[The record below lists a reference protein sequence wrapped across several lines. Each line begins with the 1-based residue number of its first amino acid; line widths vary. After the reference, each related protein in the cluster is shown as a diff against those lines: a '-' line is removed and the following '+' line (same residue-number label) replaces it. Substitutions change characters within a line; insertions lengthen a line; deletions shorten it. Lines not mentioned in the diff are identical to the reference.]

1 MSRDK
6 LREGGVEKLG
16 KVQVRVV
23 QGEEGHGNPCFSRQG
38 SDCKGKIAEHFVI
51 RVRILP
57 LVLGAGAARGA
68 RIVAGLQEVLGW
80 EEEWGVVA
88 RDPRGHV
95 IMGDVIM

>member
-1 MSRDK
+1 M
-6 LREGGVEKLG
+6 
-16 KVQVRVV
+16 
-23 QGEEGHGNPCFSRQG
+23 
-38 SDCKGKIAEHFVI
+38 I